1 MQGMYFAEL
10 ERTNILDRHG
20 KISQFFFQLYN
31 FTFDPALV
39 KRSAKR
45 TLRNEA
51 GLTLI
56 ELVVVIFFTS
66 IALTALLNS
75 FSVSITKS
83 TDSEALTIAVELA
96 EEKLEEIRSDKD
108 GRGYP
113 FIISDNYPEEVDPDG
128 YANFTRTVSIV
139 PYTDYKTIYV
149 TVANPKIPNVRLA
162 TILANY

>member
-1 MQGMYFAEL
+1 MCLAESKREEMSNQLANIRQTPFQGC
-10 ERTNILDRHG
+10 NG
-20 KISQFFFQLYN
+20 KSNLTAMEQSVKK
-31 FTFDPALV
+31 PAG
-39 KRSAKR
+39 
-45 TLRNEA
+45 NEA

-66 IALTALLNS
+66 VALTALLNS
-75 FSVSITKS
+75 FNVSITKS

-139 PYTDYKTIYV
+139 PHTDYKNIYV
-149 TVANPKIPNVRLA
+149 TVSNPKIPNVQLA